1 MLRTQQFG
9 WAACAL
15 LVFTCSWNTAHAQR
29 GGGMRMQNTAR
40 VQLATL
46 PEVESDTKLTAE
58 QKSLAKS
65 LKEKLDA
72 KRAEMRG
79 GGGGGGGGGQDARAA
94 LTKLTNEVDAEFAA
108 KLDDAQ
114 KKRFNGL
121 LLQVN
126 GTAALMDEQV
136 SKELALSE
144 GTVKKLKEVN
154 QENQTARR
162 EAMQAAQGA
171 DREEMMATMRKLT
184 EKSDAALLAVLSDAE
199 KKKMEELKGN
209 KLEIDM
215 APLRPQ
221 RPQQ

>member
-9 WAACAL
+9 WAACTL
-15 LVFTCSWNTAHAQR
+15 LILTCTLSTAHAQR
-29 GGGMRMQNTAR
+29 GGGMRLQNYTR

-46 PEVESDTKLTAE
+46 PEVESDTKLNAD

-79 GGGGGGGGGQDARAA
+79 GGGGGGGGQEARAA
-94 LTKLTNEVDAEFAA
+94 MAKLNTELDTEFAA

-121 LLQVN
+121 ILQVN
-126 GTAALMDEQV
+126 GVAAVLDEQV
-136 SKELALSE
+136 SKELGLSE
-144 GTVKKLKEVN
+144 DTLKKLKDVN
-154 QENQTARR
+154 QENQKAARD
-162 EAMQAAQGA
+162 AMQAAQG
-171 DREEMMATMRKLT
+171 DREAMMEAMRKVT
-184 EKSDAALLAVLSDAE
+184 ETSNAALLAVLSDAE
-199 KKKMEELKGN
+199 KKKVEDLKGS
-209 KLEIDM
+209 KLEIDT
-215 APLRPQ
+215 APLRPR